1 MRADKPKP
9 PRDFRL
15 FTVRQ
20 IARLSLKVL
29 SAHLRELEDD
39 REHESGTPNW
49 WLDEVHESW
58 RSYNAEYERRKRGLK
73 SPKPIQEQQSVE
85 PGGELP
91 F

>member
-1 MRADKPKP
+1 MRTKKPSP

-15 FTVRQ
+15 FTRKQ

-29 SAHLRELEDD
+29 CAHLSELEHE
-39 REHESGTPNW
+39 REREWDTPNW

-58 RSYNAEYERRKRGLK
+58 RGYNDEYQRRGRKQK
-73 SPKPIQEQQSVE
+73 TPKPDEASRSADAKR
-85 PGGELP
+85 L